1 VLFGGFGVGKSGNY
15 TEHLGDTWEWDGKHW
30 YLMPDTSVGTRARH
44 RMAYGA
50 RAGLVVLYGGDG
62 QTQPGSAF
70 RYLDDT
76 WAWDGKRWAEENVPG
91 PTSRF
96 MHAMAY
102 DESRGKTVLYA
113 GGLVDSTFSDTWEW
127 DEKEWQAIK

>member
-1 VLFGGFGVGKSGNY
+1 
-15 TEHLGDTWEWDGKHW
+15 
-30 YLMPDTSVGTRARH
+30 
-44 RMAYGA
+44 MAYGA

-76 WAWDGKRWAEENVPG
+76 WAWAGKRWAEENVPG
-91 PTSRF
+91 PASRF

-102 DESRGKTVLYA
+102 D
-113 GGLVDSTFSDTWEW
+113 GLVDSTFSDTWEW
-127 DEKEWQAIK
+127 DGKEWQEIK